1 MVSLGWFL
9 DSCHPKYGTSL
20 KTISIVRPFALPFV
34 FRSTPVRFT
43 PNECTQMHT
52 FSFVHPQCGYVINCK
67 LFHTFVV
74 DSWSARLV
82 FWHSLQV
89 WLASVHTLRVLL
101 PCAFLAVL
109 YCSGAI
115 VSPAGAHGSRWWCTQ
130 IVWSEKFSSSTISG
144 RVSSKSPA
152 ALPKKA
158 T

>member
-9 DSCHPKYGTSL
+9 DSCHPKYSASL
-20 KTISIVRPFALPFV
+20 KTISIVCPFALPFV

-43 PNECTQMHT
+43 PNECTRMHT
-52 FSFVHPQCGYVINCK
+52 FSFVHPQYGYVINCK

-89 WLASVHTLRVLL
+89 WSASVHTLRVLL
-101 PCAFLAVL
+101 PGAFLSRR
-109 YCSGAI
+109 SGAI
-115 VSPAGAHGSRWWCTQ
+115 VSPAGAYGSQWWCTQ
-130 IVWSEKFSSSTISG
+130 IVWNEKFSSSTISG
-144 RVSSKSPA
+144 KVSSESPA
-152 ALPKKA
+152 ASPKKA